1 MPITTARLAM
11 RADPNTVL
19 GAEAANSPLL
29 GFLRTAGPR
38 ENGTNA
44 VSQTIEGVTDWVRGR
59 LGGNSAGGGN
69 SLVLNFPYTPV
80 IRTGTEAMYTEMELT
95 HTNYQPHAFNRSQI
109 QNISIQAKFTS
120 QTDLWAK
127 HSLAVIHFLR
137 TITKMRYGA
146 GDPLRGAPPPVLS
159 FTAYG
164 RYMFENVPVVVKSFN
179 ITLPDDVDYAE
190 LNVAGQYHAVPTL
203 FTVDIELMVQRAVG
217 PIKDEFTL
225 GKFAGGQLAE
235 KGYI

>member
-1 MPITTARLAM
+1 
-11 RADPNTVL
+11 
-19 GAEAANSPLL
+19 
-29 GFLRTAGPR
+29 
-38 ENGTNA
+38 
-44 VSQTIEGVTDWVRGR
+44 
-59 LGGNSAGGGN
+59 
-69 SLVLNFPYTPV
+69 
-80 IRTGTEAMYTEMELT
+80 
-95 HTNYQPHAFNRSQI
+95 
-109 QNISIQAKFTS
+109 
-120 QTDLWAK
+120 
-127 HSLAVIHFLR
+127 
-137 TITKMRYGA
+137 
-146 GDPLRGAPPPVLS
+146 VLS